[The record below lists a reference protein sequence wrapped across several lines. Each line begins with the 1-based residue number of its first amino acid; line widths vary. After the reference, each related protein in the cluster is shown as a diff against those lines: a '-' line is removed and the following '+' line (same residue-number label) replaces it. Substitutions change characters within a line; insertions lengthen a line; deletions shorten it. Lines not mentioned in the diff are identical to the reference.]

1 MRKASENLDVMMS
14 DVYLACLG
22 LRYLELNCYD
32 KEKLKKEKQR
42 IIDSIKDP
50 NVSKSVEQILI
61 MLDVEYQGVLDL
73 FDKLIELC
81 EEADEARNTSKNKNL
96 DKKPNGKE
104 GEKNRRERCCK
115 YLDKFISEYTGVQIL
130 AFVVRLLTL
139 FAILDSGRK

>member
-1 MRKASENLDVMMS
+1 
-14 DVYLACLG
+14 
-22 LRYLELNCYD
+22 
-32 KEKLKKEKQR
+32 
-42 IIDSIKDP
+42 
-50 NVSKSVEQILI
+50 
-61 MLDVEYQGVLDL
+61 MLDEEFQGVLDL